1 MFICA
6 CLLVIHSS
14 LMAQPASLGN
24 PVATNHNPQQ
34 PNDRVIQTAVP
45 FLIIGPESRGGAL
58 GDAGAASSPD
68 AVSMYWNPA
77 KMAFLESNMG
87 ASISYTP
94 WLRALGVNDVFLSYL
109 SGYYKIRK
117 EDVIGVS
124 MTYFSMG
131 TIPFVD
137 NQGQNYYDFNP
148 NEFAFNVAYSRL
160 LSDRFSLGV
169 GVRYFRSNLSGG
181 FGATPTQ
188 SVRPANG
195 ASADVSAYYT
205 LPLTVGGYGA
215 NLAFGG
221 NISNVGPKVSYNQ
234 STRDFLPTNLR
245 LGTAFTLELDLY
257 NKLSFITDVNKLL
270 VPSDNH
276 QAQYTPLFAGIFG
289 SFTDAPGG
297 LREELHEIIY
307 SGGVEYWYNDLFAVR
322 GGYFHEHASKGNRKY
337 FTAGVGL
344 RYQKFGL
351 DMAYLIPRQ
360 QNSPLAETLRF
371 SLIFDLGKEATES
384 VTD

>member
-1 MFICA
+1 MSKKVFLIVA
-6 CLLVIHSS
+6 QFLLISGN
-14 LMAQPASLGN
+14 LFAQVTPE
-24 PVATNHNPQQ
+24 TNS
-34 PNDRVIQTAVP
+34 RVIQTAVP

-58 GDAGAASSPD
+58 GDAGAATSPD

-77 KMAFLESNMG
+77 KMAFLESNLG
-87 ASISYTP
+87 ASVSYTP

-160 LSDRFSLGV
+160 LSENFSLGV
-169 GVRYFRSNLSGG
+169 GVRYFRSNLSGSIAAPSG
-181 FGATPTQ
+181 QAT
-188 SVRPANG
+188 RPANG
-195 ASADVSAYYT
+195 ASADVSAFYT
-205 LPLTVGGYGA
+205 KPLVVGGNSA
-215 NLAFGG
+215 NLAFGA
-221 NISNVGPKVSYNQ
+221 NISNIGPKVSYNQ
-234 STRDFLPTNLR
+234 SSRDFLPTNLR
-245 LGTAFTLELDLY
+245 LGTAFTLDLDLY
-257 NKLSFITDVNKLL
+257 NKITFTTDINKLL
-270 VPSDNH
+270 VPSDNE
-276 QAQYTPLFAGIFG
+276 QAQVTPLFSGIFG

-297 LREELHEIIY
+297 FSEELNEIIY

-322 GGYFHEHASKGNRKY
+322 GGYFHEHATKGNRKY
-337 FTAGVGL
+337 FTAGVGF

-371 SLIFDLGKEATES
+371 SLLFDLGKEATES